1 MKKILLIDDNDH
13 LSAFLEN
20 NLRSAGY
27 DVVSCVNGVAAIQML
42 ADYTPD
48 FIFCDFFLP
57 NLNGD
62 KLCRIIRKM
71 GHLKD
76 SHLVI
81 MSAAASE
88 LSLDPATIGADAF
101 IAKGSFLETERHILS
116 FLNDVNNRRPQET
129 KPEIIGIDAV
139 LPRQITKELLDKNSH
154 LQALLESLLEG
165 LIELYCGRIVY
176 ANTAAARILGKTQDQ
191 LLAVPLPELFEG
203 ETRSRV
209 DSLIAGGPDG
219 ISGIDRIATKHSAD
233 SLLSVKRLPF
243 HGDPDTVILL
253 INDITEKVRTE
264 KALLDYRNNLEDLVR
279 ERTADLKQAN
289 EMLQKAQKLEAIGT
303 LAGGIAHE
311 FNNILG
317 AMIGYME
324 LAQLETHPDEL
335 KYYVDQALHA
345 SQRAK
350 DVVSQVLVFSRK
362 KENKR
367 KPVVAAAVVRDAV
380 KLIKSFLPSTIRIA
394 QDMADQSSLIMADST
409 QIEQVLMNLCT
420 NAAHAMREKGGT
432 LEIRL
437 SREKSGPSGLRLPD
451 LPDCDYVRLT
461 VGDTGHGIAPDTI
474 DRIFDPFF
482 TTKGPREGTGL
493 GLSVVYGI
501 VRDHGGAI
509 DVASEPGKGTVF
521 NVLLPVIESAER
533 TREAA
538 AESIPGGHEHILFI
552 DDEEFI
558 LDVETARLTSLGYRV
573 TTRKSSE
580 EALELFR
587 ARPEEFDLVITDM
600 TMPNIRGDNL
610 AREMLKIRSDIP
622 VILCTGYSDMIS
634 EEQAK
639 SLGIRQFVMKPIYK
653 KDLARVIRKALD

>member
-13 LSAFLEN
+13 LSTFLAKS
-20 NLRSAGY
+20 LRDAGY
-27 DVVSCVNGVAAIQML
+27 DIVSCANGVAAIQTL

-48 FIFCDFFLP
+48 FIFCDYFLP

-71 GHLKD
+71 GHLRD
-76 SHLVI
+76 SHIVL

-88 LSLDPATIGADAF
+88 LSFDPAAVGADAF
-101 IAKGSFLETERHILS
+101 IAKGSFLDTERHILS
-116 FLNDVNNRRPQET
+116 FLNDVNNRGPHET
-129 KPEIIGIDAV
+129 KPEIIGIDTV
-139 LPRQITKELLDKNSH
+139 IPRQITKELLGKNSH
-154 LQALLESLLEG
+154 LQAMLESLLEG
-165 LIELYCGRIVY
+165 LVELYCGRIVY
-176 ANTAAARILGKTQDQ
+176 ANAAAARILGRTQDQ
-191 LLAVPLPELFEG
+191 LLTLPLAELFEG
-203 ETRSRV
+203 EGASRV
-209 DSLIAGGPDG
+209 ESLIAAGPGGTT
-219 ISGIDRIATKHSAD
+219 GIDRIETIHAPE
-233 SLLSVKRLPF
+233 SLLSMKKLPF
-243 HGDPDTVILL
+243 QGDPDTVILL

-264 KALLDYRNNLEDLVR
+264 KALLDYRNNLEELVR

-324 LAQLETHPDEL
+324 LAQLETHPDDL
-335 KYYVDQALHA
+335 RYYVDQALHA

-362 KENKR
+362 KENRR
-367 KPVVAAAVVRDAV
+367 KPIVAAAVVRDAV
-380 KLIKSFLPSTIRIA
+380 KMIKTFLPSTIRIA
-394 QDMADQSSLIMADST
+394 QDMADKSSLIMADPT

-420 NAAHAMREKGGT
+420 NAAHAMRDKGGT

-437 SREKSGPSGLRLPD
+437 TREKSGPAGPRLPD

-509 DVASEPGKGTVF
+509 DVASDVGKGTVF

-533 TREAA
+533 AKEEAP
-538 AESIPGGHEHILFI
+538 ESIPGGHEHILFI

-558 LDVETARLTSLGYRV
+558 LEVETARLSSLGYRV
-573 TTRKSSE
+573 TARKNSD

-587 ARPEEFDLVITDM
+587 ARPDEFDLVITDM

-610 AREMLKIRSDIP
+610 AKEMLKIRSDIP

-634 EEQAK
+634 EDQAK
-639 SLGIRQFVMKPIYK
+639 ALGVRQFIMKPIYK